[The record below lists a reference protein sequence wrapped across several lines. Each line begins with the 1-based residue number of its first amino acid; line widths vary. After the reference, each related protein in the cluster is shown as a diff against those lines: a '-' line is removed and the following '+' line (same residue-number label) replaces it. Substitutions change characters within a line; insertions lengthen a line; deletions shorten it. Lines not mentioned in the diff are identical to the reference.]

1 MISKILDSKAK
12 IGGNRERHVQS
23 GSRLSLSCRIDEYTG
38 PPIFVFWYRNSE
50 VINYSE
56 RKSIL
61 IRSGN
66 FQHTVKYDKRNP
78 SRRSKSS
85 SGENEKSSLTP
96 TTTFMLSKS
105 HNQIKT
111 NLSKISENVLL
122 SIFYSLQVD
131 CGNIYQCVK
140 N

>member
-1 MISKILDSKAK
+1 MISEILDSKAK
-12 IGGNRERHVQS
+12 IGGSRERHVQS

-38 PPIFVFWYRNSE
+38 PPTFVFWYRNSE

-78 SRRSKSS
+78 SRISKSS
-85 SGENEKSSLTP
+85 PGENERSSLTP

-105 HNQIKT
+105 HNPFKT
-111 NLSKISENVLL
+111 DISKISEQVIL
-122 SIFYSLQVD
+122 SIF
-131 CGNIYQCVK
+131 
-140 N
+140 